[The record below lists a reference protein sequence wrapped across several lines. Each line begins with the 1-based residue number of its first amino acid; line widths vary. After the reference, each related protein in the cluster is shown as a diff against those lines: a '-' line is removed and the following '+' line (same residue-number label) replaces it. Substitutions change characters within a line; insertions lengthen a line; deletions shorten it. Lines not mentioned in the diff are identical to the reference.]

1 MTEVT
6 HLCEDAKSALKLSN
20 EDRIRWL
27 RRSRWIPYTRAKQII
42 DKLDDLLTYPTL
54 HRMPCVLII
63 GETNN
68 GKSAIVNR
76 FQRLHAASD
85 NPEDDCIF
93 MPVLAVQA
101 PPVPEENRFY
111 ASILDKLHAPYRPS
125 DSAARRQ
132 TQVLK
137 ILSTAKLRMLII
149 DELHNIVAG
158 QTGKQR
164 IFLNVLKYLANE
176 LRIPLIG
183 VGTIDAVR
191 AVQSDPQLANR
202 FEPVGLP
209 TWELNRELQI
219 LLASFER
226 LLPLKKPS
234 NLANEQLA
242 QTLLALSEG
251 TIGELGALLTSAA
264 SCAIE
269 TGQECISE
277 KLLRSLPW
285 EPPSIRK
292 RSIEGMF

>member
-1 MTEVT
+1 MTEQN
-6 HLCEDAKSALKLSN
+6 HLGEEAKAALEWSN
-20 EDRIRWL
+20 EQRIRWI
-27 RRSRWIPYTRAKQII
+27 RQPRWIPYTRAKQII
-42 DKLDDLLTYPTL
+42 DKLKDLLTYPEL
-54 HRMPCVLII
+54 HRMPCVLVI

-68 GKSAIVNR
+68 GKTAIINR
-76 FQRLHAASD
+76 FQRIHKASD
-85 NPEDDCIF
+85 NPEGDSIF
-93 MPVLAVQA
+93 LPVLAVQA
-101 PPVPEENRFY
+101 PPVPEESRFY
-111 ASILDKLHAPYRPS
+111 ATILDAVNAPYRPS

-137 ILSTAKLRMLII
+137 ILRAAKLRMLII

-158 QTGKQR
+158 HIGKQR

-202 FEPVGLP
+202 FAPIGLP
-209 TWELNRELQI
+209 VWELNHEFQV

-226 LLPLKKPS
+226 TFPLKKPS

-242 QTLLALSEG
+242 TTLLALSEG
-251 TIGELGALLTSAA
+251 TIGELGSLLTLAA
-264 SCAIE
+264 SRAIE
-269 TGQECISE
+269 TGQECITE
-277 KLLRSLPW
+277 KLVRSLPW

-292 RSIEGMF
+292 RAVEGLF